1 LNTCKTSFF
10 KQCSHSM
17 QKNKIQEIYV

>member
-17 QKNKIQEIYV
+17 QKNKIQEIHV